1 MTAPRTSSSRA
12 IEGSHGRQGIAAERT
27 IRSSARMILFYDTG
41 TESME
46 EYHEAGYVEDDA
58 EEGDDALED
67 LEERPF

>member
-1 MTAPRTSSSRA
+1 
-12 IEGSHGRQGIAAERT
+12 
-27 IRSSARMILFYDTG
+27 
-41 TESME
+41 ME